1 MLKKRE
7 RWLKKFVGNFD
18 IKSLENTL
26 CALFLFGKIKI
37 WYYDMRI
44 WSNSHA
50 CQPGFILCFGGGV
63 LLSTIFI
70 HMLKEVVDQISI
82 IAHNLFN
89 VIIATSM
96 FDLTMS

>member
-18 IKSLENTL
+18 IKSSAITL

-37 WYYDMRI
+37 CYYDMRV
-44 WSNSHA
+44 WSSSHA
-50 CQPGFILCFGGGV
+50 YPPGFILCFGGGV
-63 LLSTIFI
+63 LLSTIFV

-82 IAHNLFN
+82 IAHNLIN
-89 VIIATSM
+89 VTIATSM
-96 FDLTMS
+96 FDLTLS